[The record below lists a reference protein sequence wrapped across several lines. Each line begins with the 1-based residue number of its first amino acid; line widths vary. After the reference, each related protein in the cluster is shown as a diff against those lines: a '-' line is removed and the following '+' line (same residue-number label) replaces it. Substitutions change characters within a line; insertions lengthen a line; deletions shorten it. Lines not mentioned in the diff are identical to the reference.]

1 MLTPTEREELEMLR
15 QSAAKFMTSSL
26 DRAFF
31 ELDSVLERDRPHRID
46 AVMPTSAFRVL
57 AREVKEER
65 REVQELKREVNELR
79 ELLHEIQNKT
89 KA

>member
-57 AREVKEER
+57 ARAVKEER
-65 REVQELKREVNELR
+65 KSKSKVEEKEP
-79 ELLHEIQNKT
+79 
-89 KA
+89 